1 MTTMGAQS
9 AAGKPTLWHIP
20 ISHYNEKVRWALEHK
35 GIDHVR
41 RAPLPGSH
49 IPIAIWMTRGGQI
62 TFPIL
67 RIDGRTIGDSTA
79 IIAAL
84 ESIQPEPALY
94 PVDAEER
101 AQAIELEDYFDEQ
114 LGPYTRFLA
123 FHELLNEPEML
134 TDVAARLVPPALGRM
149 KPLVGAYA
157 RAFTSVRWGARDDA
171 AAVTAREKIVS
182 ALDRLESEL
191 EEGEGEYL
199 VGDRFSVADLTAASL
214 FYPLVAP
221 PEGPT
226 PPDTPRPPAFDE
238 FRASLSDR
246 PGFRWVEE
254 TFRKHRHR

>member
-1 MTTMGAQS
+1 
-9 AAGKPTLWHIP
+9 
-20 ISHYNEKVRWALEHK
+20 
-35 GIDHVR
+35 
-41 RAPLPGSH
+41 
-49 IPIAIWMTRGGQI
+49 MTRGEQI

-67 RIDGRTIGDSTA
+67 QVDGRTIGDSTA

-84 ESIQPEPALY
+84 ESIQPERPLY

-101 AQAIELEDYFDEQ
+101 ARAIELEDYFDEQ

-134 TDVAARLVPPALGRM
+134 TEVAARLVPPALGRM
-149 KPLVGAYA
+149 RPLVGTYA
-157 RAFTSVRWGARDDA
+157 RVLTSIRWRAGDEN
-171 AAVTAREKIVS
+171 AAVEAREKIV
-182 ALDRLESEL
+182 AAMERLESEL
-191 EEGEGEYL
+191 ERGQGEYL

-214 FYPLVAP
+214 FYPLVVP

-226 PPDTPRPPAFDE
+226 PPGTPRPPAFDR
-238 FRASLSDR
+238 FREELSDR

>member
-1 MTTMGAQS
+1 MSAQS
-9 AAGKPTLWHIP
+9 PASKPTLWHIP
-20 ISHYNEKVRWALEHK
+20 ISHYSEKARWALEHK
-35 GIDHVR
+35 GVDHLR

-49 IPIAIWMTRGGQI
+49 IPIAIWMTRGKQI

-67 RIDGRTIGDSTA
+67 RVDGRTIGDSTA

-84 ESIQPEPALY
+84 ESIRPEPALY
-94 PVDAEER
+94 PVEAEER
-101 AQAIELEDYFDEQ
+101 ARAIELEDYFDEQ

-123 FHELLNEPEML
+123 FHELINEPEML
-134 TDVAARLVPPALGRM
+134 TDVASSVVPPALGRA

-157 RAFTSVRWGARDDA
+157 RAFTSVRWGARDEHA
-171 AAVTAREKIVS
+171 AAVAREKIVV

-191 EEGEGEYL
+191 GKGDGEYL

-221 PEGPT
+221 LEGPT

-238 FRASLSDR
+238 FRDSLSDR
-246 PGFRWVEE
+246 LGFRWVEE
-254 TFRKHRHR
+254 TFRKHRRR

>member
-1 MTTMGAQS
+1 MSAQS
-9 AAGKPTLWHIP
+9 AGERPTLWHIP
-20 ISHYNEKVRWALEHK
+20 ISHYSEKARWALEHK

-49 IPIAIWMTRGGQI
+49 IPIALWMTKGAQI

-67 RIDGRTIGDSTA
+67 QVDGRTIGDSTA

-94 PVDAEER
+94 PIDAEQR
-101 AQAIELEDYFDEQ
+101 ARAIELEDYFDEL

-134 TDVAARLVPPALGRM
+134 TDIAARLVPEALGRM

-157 RAFTSVRWGARDDA
+157 RVFTSVRWGARDEDA
-171 AAVTAREKIVS
+171 AATAREKIV
-182 ALDRLESEL
+182 AAMDRLEAEL
-191 EEGEGEYL
+191 EAGEGDYL
-199 VGDRFSVADLTAASL
+199 AGDSFSVADLTAASL
-214 FYPLVAP
+214 FYPLVVP

-226 PPDTPRPPAFDE
+226 PPGTPRPPTFDA
-238 FRASLSDR
+238 FRAELSDR
-246 PGFRWVEE
+246 PGYRWVEE
-254 TFRKHRHR
+254 TFRKHRRP

>member
-1 MTTMGAQS
+1 MSAQS
-9 AAGKPTLWHIP
+9 PGQKPTLWHIP
-20 ISHYNEKVRWALEHK
+20 ISHYSEKARWALEHK

-49 IPIAIWMTRGGQI
+49 IPIALWMTRGSQV

-67 RIDGRTIGDSTA
+67 QVDGRTIGDSTS

-101 AQAIELEDYFDEQ
+101 ARAIELEDYFDEQ

-134 TDVAARLVPPALGRM
+134 TDIASRLVPPPLGRM

-157 RAFTSVRWGARDDA
+157 RTFTSIRWGARSEGA
-171 AAVTAREKIVS
+171 AETAREKIVA

-191 EEGEGEYL
+191 EAGDGEYL
-199 VGDRFSVADLTAASL
+199 VGDRFSVSDLTAAAL
-214 FYPLVAP
+214 FYPLVVPA
-221 PEGPT
+221 EGPT
-226 PPDTPRPPAFDE
+226 PAGTPRPPAFDR
-238 FRASLSDR
+238 FRESLSNR
-246 PGFRWVEE
+246 PGWRWVEE
-254 TFRKHRHR
+254 TFRKHR